1 MLIARTYK
9 SILLLSSNLFLLP
22 IGAAVNLFFI
32 PSERGRARAQAVMT
46 MLWARLICVLLG
58 IRVTKHGQ
66 RRKGAVFTVCNH
78 ASYVD
83 VLVMGCQRPT
93 AFLSMQEVKGWPII
107 GWMAYLGGTVF
118 VNRNSKRAALDAMT
132 EIEKKMAWGIT
143 VIIFPEGGTS
153 DGRSVRAFKSTFFK
167 IPVSMS
173 VPVRPASIRY
183 AENIVEAVAW
193 HSGAHIAPH
202 FWNLAGLKK
211 IRASVF
217 YGAPIQPLAEWATEV
232 GARKQLCALA
242 RERVA
247 AGFEGKKQH

>member
-1 MLIARTYK
+1 
-9 SILLLSSNLFLLP
+9 
-22 IGAAVNLFFI
+22 
-32 PSERGRARAQAVMT
+32 
-46 MLWARLICVLLG
+46 
-58 IRVTKHGQ
+58 
-66 RRKGAVFTVCNH
+66 
-78 ASYVD
+78 
-83 VLVMGCQRPT
+83 
-93 AFLSMQEVKGWPII
+93 
-107 GWMAYLGGTVF
+107 
-118 VNRNSKRAALDAMT
+118 VNRNSKRASLDAMT
-132 EIEKKMAWGIT
+132 EIEKKVAWGIT

-183 AENIVEAVAW
+183 AENIVDAVAW

-202 FWNLAGLKK
+202 FWNLAGFKK

-217 YGAPIQPLAEWATEV
+217 YGAPIHPLAEWATEV

-247 AGFEGKKQH
+247 AGFEGGKQD